1 MPQTARNMFR
11 FNIAV
16 LKRSLASPF
25 KIKVKTHSKLDFRY
39 LLLPRETNAIRE
51 VQDKYRKK
59 FKGPARKDKDLF
71 IYLADSQTQKVTWSA
86 VSKRIPTFRTQSAKM
101 WHMQSNVW
109 LSSRGKLASLGF
121 PVTPGTALAM
131 DVPMVAVSDTIRAA
145 KIAGNSFQ
153 FGAIGVMQFVALVC
167 LKDKFANQPA
177 SS

>member
-1 MPQTARNMFR
+1 M
-11 FNIAV
+11 
-16 LKRSLASPF
+16 L
-25 KIKVKTHSKLDFRY
+25 LD
-39 LLLPRETNAIRE
+39 REQNAIE
-51 VQDKYRKK
+51 ETRKRYK
-59 FKGPARKDKDLF
+59 KLFKKDATTDEDLF
-71 IYLADSQTQKVTWSA
+71 VYLADSQTVKVTWSA
-86 VSKRIPTFRTQSAKM
+86 ISNRVPTFRTQSAKM

-131 DVPMVAVSDTIRAA
+131 EVPIVAVSDTIRAA

>member
-1 MPQTARNMFR
+1 
-11 FNIAV
+11 
-16 LKRSLASPF
+16 
-25 KIKVKTHSKLDFRY
+25 
-39 LLLPRETNAIRE
+39 
-51 VQDKYRKK
+51 
-59 FKGPARKDKDLF
+59 
-71 IYLADSQTQKVTWSA
+71 
-86 VSKRIPTFRTQSAKM
+86 M

-167 LKDKFANQPA
+167 LKEDKFANQPA

>member
-1 MPQTARNMFR
+1 M
-11 FNIAV
+11 
-16 LKRSLASPF
+16 LKRSLASHF
-25 KIKVKTHSKLDFRY
+25 KIKVKKNSPLDFRY
-39 LLLPRETNAIRE
+39 LLLPRELNAIRE
-51 VQDKYRKK
+51 IKRKYRNK
-59 FKGPARKDKDLF
+59 FKDAATNDKDLF
-71 IYLADSQTQKVTWSA
+71 IYLADSQTKKVTWSA
-86 VSKRIPTFRTQSAKM
+86 ISKRIPTFRTQSAKM